1 LDKKDSSQ
9 YWLWVVGTTVPALL
23 FLTVVAYLPILYAIG
38 ISFFKKT
45 AFSPTMSWAGIRNY
59 SFILGEAEFWA
70 ALGRSIVFTVG
81 SVLVQLIWGGGVAL
95 LLNRTFRGM
104 TAIRSL
110 FILPYLLPTIVV
122 ALVFQ
127 WLLNQEYG
135 VINQILLQA
144 GMVKTPINFVG
155 GLDTAMYSVIGT
167 ASWQYGSFVALM
179 VLARLQAIPQRLY
192 EAARV
197 CGAGTL
203 RCFWDVT
210 LPNLKTT
217 IVLLALLRG
226 IWMFNKFDII
236 WLITRGGP
244 LKATETLPLYAYRL
258 AFEEFDFGIA
268 ASACTVMFL
277 VLVVGS
283 IVYFK
288 LFDPTKEVEVG
299 R

>member
-1 LDKKDSSQ
+1 MDKKDSQ

-23 FLTVVAYLPILYAIG
+23 FLTVVAYLPILYAVG
-38 ISFFKKT
+38 ISFYKKT
-45 AFSPTMSWAGIRNY
+45 AFSPTMTWAGLKNY
-59 SFILGEAEFWA
+59 AFILQEAEFWS
-70 ALGRSIVFTVG
+70 ALGRSVFFTVG
-81 SVLVQLIWGGGVAL
+81 SVLVQLVWGVGVAL

-144 GMVKTPINFVG
+144 GIVKAPINFVG
-155 GLDTAMYSVIGT
+155 GLNTAMYSVIGT

-179 VLARLQAIPQRLY
+179 VLARLQAIPPRLY

-226 IWMFNKFDII
+226 IWMFNKFDVI

-268 ASACTVMFL
+268 AAACTVMFL
-277 VLVVGS
+277 VLVAGS
-283 IVYFK
+283 VVYFK
-288 LFDPTKEVEVG
+288 LFDPTREVEVG